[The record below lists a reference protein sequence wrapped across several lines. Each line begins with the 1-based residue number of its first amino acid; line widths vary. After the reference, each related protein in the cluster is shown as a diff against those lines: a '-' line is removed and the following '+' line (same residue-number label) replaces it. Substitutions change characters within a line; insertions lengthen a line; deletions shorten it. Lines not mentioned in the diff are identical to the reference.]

1 MPEGT
6 PNLPLSYIEA
16 HGDRPALIDGELTV
30 TFSDLSSLA
39 RVAASRLLAQGV
51 ERGEVVG
58 VQLPNVWE
66 YPVLELALP
75 LIGAIVMPLPLNLGR
90 AEIEHALTLTGA
102 RRILR
107 QPEAEALTAQGEEGP
122 LPRPDADPERIVEV
136 ALTSGS
142 TGLPKLASLHAGLK
156 QATFE
161 RFTSRLGVTTADRVL
176 VMSPLMQGIGGMC
189 LFCLRAGAALVMLRR
204 PRFDAAHTLR
214 VASEARATLLVG
226 VPTNVIRMLEAA
238 ELAAADLQAARCT
251 AVAGAPMP
259 PEVARAWETR
269 TGSRVVSFYGTMD
282 AGQLAVGS
290 PSDPVEKRWHSVG
303 RPHDG
308 VECLITQDGEICMR
322 GPTVQKRFWGE
333 DAGPYSPDGWAH
345 LGDLGFLD
353 EDGFLHVSG
362 RLKDIII
369 RGGTN
374 INPHEV
380 EDHLRTHPGVRDA
393 CVVGRPDHDLGERA
407 VAYVVGSLTLA
418 ELREHLEA
426 RGLARYKWPESVEL
440 IDELP
445 LKGPGKVDRLRLK
458 ELANAESPLR

>member
-16 HGDRPALIDGELTV
+16 HGDRPALIDGKLPV

-204 PRFDAAHTLR
+204 PRFDAALLYDALHHSRHANLVLATARKALR
-214 VASEARATLLVG
+214 PGGRLLLVEPNWKHRFQGRDASDEYGVTEMGYSPRRLKRLLKEAGFTEITRFHNNRKRLFSNRPGEIAAHLAEPFVYRALGLFWTQTWLRAT
-226 VPTNVIRMLEAA
+226 
-238 ELAAADLQAARCT
+238 
-251 AVAGAPMP
+251 
-259 PEVARAWETR
+259 
-269 TGSRVVSFYGTMD
+269 
-282 AGQLAVGS
+282 S
-290 PSDPVEKRWHSVG
+290 P
-303 RPHDG
+303 
-308 VECLITQDGEICMR
+308 
-322 GPTVQKRFWGE
+322 
-333 DAGPYSPDGWAH
+333 
-345 LGDLGFLD
+345 
-353 EDGFLHVSG
+353 
-362 RLKDIII
+362 
-369 RGGTN
+369 
-374 INPHEV
+374 
-380 EDHLRTHPGVRDA
+380 
-393 CVVGRPDHDLGERA
+393 
-407 VAYVVGSLTLA
+407 
-418 ELREHLEA
+418 
-426 RGLARYKWPESVEL
+426 
-440 IDELP
+440 
-445 LKGPGKVDRLRLK
+445 
-458 ELANAESPLR
+458 